1 MITTTA
7 EHMQAAMTACHD
19 AAYREAFIAGLSAL
33 HVLITWS
40 LGTRTLTKKQV
51 ADIKNAYG
59 ALMQAAEDAAKP
71 RWNGHNYDPPLISH
85 ECSEE
90 LRGTAKQACI
100 EMITQFGGT
109 P

>member
-1 MITTTA
+1 
-7 EHMQAAMTACHD
+7 MQAAMTACHD

-40 LGTRTLTKKQV
+40 LGTRTLTNKQA
-51 ADIKNAYG
+51 ADLKNAYG
-59 ALMQAAEDAAKP
+59 ALMQAAKGAAKP
-71 RWNGHNYDPPLISH
+71 RWNGHSYDPPLISH

-90 LRGTAKQACI
+90 LRATAKQACI